1 MRQGDRLWLTYNGGK
16 GFFSEGKTIVSLFAN
31 LLICLYGLSSII
43 WLVGQ
48 FFLPQSNRT
57 RRDHNRGF
65 VPGVRS
71 FATSFADLES
81 WPGGSSIPQLPS
93 NLLPAFLPSCLPGRK
108 HPRCLGNTH
117 NLPNSCAALTSWTK
131 VVVYFHKTGTTTWYS
146 TFDVVF
152 YATSSKTNVCT
163 NQNFLYSQTCQA
175 L

>member
-1 MRQGDRLWLTYNGGK
+1 M
-16 GFFSEGKTIVSLFAN
+16 AP
-31 LLICLYGLSSII
+31 SSII

-65 VPGVRS
+65 VPGMRS

-81 WPGGSSIPQLPS
+81 WPHSGGSSIPQLPS
-93 NLLPAFLPSCLPGRK
+93 NLLPAFLAESTPQ
-108 HPRCLGNTH
+108 CLGNTH

-131 VVVYFHKTGTTTWYS
+131 VVVYFHKTGTTAWYS

-163 NQNFLYSQTCQA
+163 NQCFLYSQICQA